1 MARKLQRFALSKKTN
16 AGFCLGAIFMPI
28 LSSILTVSCG
38 VYYNTDTERKF
49 EESVSNSLTLNY
61 MKVKLIKF

>member
-38 VYYNTDTERKF
+38 VYYNTDRERKF
-49 EESVSNSLTLNY
+49 EESV
-61 MKVKLIKF
+61 